1 MSEKKELSQSFK
13 ERFASELKENKEIE
27 KRRKE
32 GKIRL
37 EDMSD
42 EEHLWYTIRKKWME
56 EGKGKEWLKNLEEEE
71 EKREQ
76 EVKIPLRDH
85 VDINNSDTLDGKKPT
100 LKVCD
105 Y

>member
-13 ERFASELKENKEIE
+13 ERFASELKEKKEIE

-42 EEHLWYTIRKKWME
+42 EEHLWYTIRKQWR
-56 EGKGKEWLKNLEEEE
+56 E
-71 EKREQ
+71 EKMEQ

-85 VDINNSDTLDGKKPT
+85 VDIDK
-100 LKVCD
+100 
-105 Y
+105 

>member
-13 ERFASELKENKEIE
+13 ERFASELKQRSEGTKKKE
-27 KRRKE
+27 
-32 GKIRL
+32 KIRL

-42 EEHLWYTIRKKWME
+42 EDHLWYTIRKKWRE
-56 EGKGKEWLKNLEEEE
+56 EGKGKEWLKNLEDEE

-76 EVKIPLRDH
+76 KFKLPHQNH

-100 LKVCD
+100 LKVFD

>member
-13 ERFASELKENKEIE
+13 ERFASELKEKKEIE

-42 EEHLWYTIRKKWME
+42 EEHLWYTIRKKWRK
-56 EGKGKEWLKNLEEEE
+56 EGKGKEWLKNLEDEE

-85 VDINNSDTLDGKKPT
+85 VDIDK
-100 LKVCD
+100 
-105 Y
+105 

>member
-13 ERFASELKENKEIE
+13 ERFAYELKEKKEIE

-42 EEHLWYTIRKKWME
+42 EEHLWYTIRKKWRE
-56 EGKGKEWLKNLEEEE
+56 EGKEKERLKNLEDEE

-76 EVKIPLRDH
+76 EIKIPLRDH
-85 VDINNSDTLDGKKPT
+85 VDIDK
-100 LKVCD
+100 
-105 Y
+105 

>member
-1 MSEKKELSQSFK
+1 MKKKELSQSIK
-13 ERFASELKENKEIE
+13 ERFASELREKKEIE

-42 EEHLWYTIRKKWME
+42 EEHLWYTIRKQWR
-56 EGKGKEWLKNLEEEE
+56 E

-85 VDINNSDTLDGKKPT
+85 VDIDK
-100 LKVCD
+100 
-105 Y
+105 

>member
-1 MSEKKELSQSFK
+1 MSEKKELSQSIK
-13 ERFASELKENKEIE
+13 ERFASELREKKEIE

-42 EEHLWYTIRKKWME
+42 EEHLWYTIRKQWR
-56 EGKGKEWLKNLEEEE
+56 EG
-71 EKREQ
+71 KREQ

-85 VDINNSDTLDGKKPT
+85 VDIDK
-100 LKVCD
+100 
-105 Y
+105 

>member
-1 MSEKKELSQSFK
+1 MSEKKELSQSSK
-13 ERFASELKENKEIE
+13 ERFASELKEKKEIE

-42 EEHLWYTIRKKWME
+42 EEHLWYTIRKKWRE
-56 EGKGKEWLKNLEEEE
+56 EGKGKEWLKNLEDEE

-85 VDINNSDTLDGKKPT
+85 VDIDK
-100 LKVCD
+100 
-105 Y
+105 

>member
-1 MSEKKELSQSFK
+1 MSEKKELSQSIK
-13 ERFASELKENKEIE
+13 ERFASELREKREIE

-42 EEHLWYTIRKKWME
+42 EEHLWYTIRKQWR
-56 EGKGKEWLKNLEEEE
+56 E

-85 VDINNSDTLDGKKPT
+85 VDIDK
-100 LKVCD
+100 
-105 Y
+105 

>member
-13 ERFASELKENKEIE
+13 ERFGSELKNRSEGTKKKE
-27 KRRKE
+27 
-32 GKIRL
+32 KIRL

-42 EEHLWYTIRKKWME
+42 EEHLWYTIRKKWR
-56 EGKGKEWLKNLEEEE
+56 E

-85 VDINNSDTLDGKKPT
+85 VDINNSDTLDGKNPT
-100 LKVCD
+100 LKVFD

>member
-13 ERFASELKENKEIE
+13 ERFASELKEKKEIE

-42 EEHLWYTIRKKWME
+42 EEHLWYTIRKKWRE

-76 EVKIPLRDH
+76 EVKIPHQNH
-85 VDINNSDTLDGKKPT
+85 VDINNSDSQRVKKPI
-100 LKVCD
+100 
-105 Y
+105 

>member
-13 ERFASELKENKEIE
+13 ERFASELKHRSEGTKKKE
-27 KRRKE
+27 
-32 GKIRL
+32 KIRP

-42 EEHLWYTIRKKWME
+42 EEYLWYTIRKKWRE
-56 EGKGKEWLKNLEEEE
+56 EGKGKEWLKNLEDEE

-85 VDINNSDTLDGKKPT
+85 VDIDK
-100 LKVCD
+100 
-105 Y
+105 

>member
-1 MSEKKELSQSFK
+1 MSQSFK
-13 ERFASELKENKEIE
+13 ERFASELKEKKEIE

-32 GKIRL
+32 GKIRP

-42 EEHLWYTIRKKWME
+42 EEYLWYTIRKKWSE
-56 EGKGKEWLKNLEEEE
+56 EGKEKERLKNLEDEEV
-71 EKREQ
+71 KREQ

-100 LKVCD
+100 LKVFD

>member
-13 ERFASELKENKEIE
+13 ERFASKKKE
-27 KRRKE
+27 
-32 GKIRL
+32 KIRL

-42 EEHLWYTIRKKWME
+42 EEHLWYTIRKKWRE
-56 EGKGKEWLKNLEEEE
+56 EGKGKEWLKNLEDEE

-85 VDINNSDTLDGKKPT
+85 VDIDK
-100 LKVCD
+100 
-105 Y
+105 

>member
-1 MSEKKELSQSFK
+1 MSEKKELSQSIK
-13 ERFASELKENKEIE
+13 ERFASELREKREIE

-42 EEHLWYTIRKKWME
+42 EEHLWYTIRKKWRE
-56 EGKGKEWLKNLEEEE
+56 EGKGKEWLKNLEDEE

-100 LKVCD
+100 LKVFD

>member
-13 ERFASELKENKEIE
+13 ERFASELKNRSEGTKKKE
-27 KRRKE
+27 
-32 GKIRL
+32 KIRP

-42 EEHLWYTIRKKWME
+42 EEYLWYTIRKKWRE
-56 EGKGKEWLKNLEEEE
+56 ETKEKERLKNLEDEE

-76 EVKIPLRDH
+76 EIKIPLRDH

-100 LKVCD
+100 LKVFD

>member
-1 MSEKKELSQSFK
+1 MSEKKELSQSIK
-13 ERFASELKENKEIE
+13 ERFASELREKKEIE

-42 EEHLWYTIRKKWME
+42 EEHLWYTIRKKWS
-56 EGKGKEWLKNLEEEE
+56 E

-85 VDINNSDTLDGKKPT
+85 VDIDK
-100 LKVCD
+100 
-105 Y
+105 

>member
-1 MSEKKELSQSFK
+1 MSQSFK
-13 ERFASELKENKEIE
+13 ERFASELKNRSEGTKKKE
-27 KRRKE
+27 
-32 GKIRL
+32 KIRP

-42 EEHLWYTIRKKWME
+42 EEYLWYTIRKKWRE

-85 VDINNSDTLDGKKPT
+85 VDIDK
-100 LKVCD
+100 
-105 Y
+105 

>member
-13 ERFASELKENKEIE
+13 ERFASELKEKKEIE

-42 EEHLWYTIRKKWME
+42 EEHLWYTIRKKWRE
-56 EGKGKEWLKNLEEEE
+56 EGKEKEWLKNLEDEE

-85 VDINNSDTLDGKKPT
+85 VDIDK
-100 LKVCD
+100 
-105 Y
+105 

>member
-1 MSEKKELSQSFK
+1 MGYSQGRKEKMSEKKELSQSFK
-13 ERFASELKENKEIE
+13 ERFASELKEKKEIE

-42 EEHLWYTIRKKWME
+42 EEHLWYTIRKKWRE
-56 EGKGKEWLKNLEEEE
+56 EGKGKEWLKNLEDEE

-85 VDINNSDTLDGKKPT
+85 VDIDK
-100 LKVCD
+100 
-105 Y
+105 

>member
-13 ERFASELKENKEIE
+13 ERFASELKEKKEIE

-42 EEHLWYTIRKKWME
+42 EEHLWYTIRKKWSE
-56 EGKGKEWLKNLEEEE
+56 EGKEKERLKNLEDEE
-71 EKREQ
+71 EKRKQ
-76 EVKIPLRDH
+76 KSKQH
-85 VDINNSDTLDGKKPT
+85 F
-100 LKVCD
+100 
-105 Y
+105 